1 MLRIVVTTPLGARVV
16 QFLRVHGPQK
26 GVFNLALRLNTS
38 YSWLRSVLLDL
49 ERQGAIRIDR
59 STRPHTITLL
69 EEPHEWSRDVPALFG
84 DSVRP
89 G

>member
-16 QFLRVHGPQK
+16 QFLREHGPQE

-59 STRPHTITLL
+59 STRPHTIILL
-69 EEPHEWSRDVPALFG
+69 EDLHERPRDVSALFV
-84 DSVRP
+84 DSVHP